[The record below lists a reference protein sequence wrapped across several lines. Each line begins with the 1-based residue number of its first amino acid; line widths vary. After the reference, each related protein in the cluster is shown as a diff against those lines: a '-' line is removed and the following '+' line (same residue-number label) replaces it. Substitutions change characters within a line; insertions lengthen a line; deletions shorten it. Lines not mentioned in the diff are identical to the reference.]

1 MTTTETLPLTKTISF
16 NHQLNAIHRSKDARY
31 FGLFMEQGTGKTHV
45 TIATIVH
52 LYRRRP
58 D

>member
-1 MTTTETLPLTKTISF
+1 MIATETLPLTKTTSF
-16 NHQLNAIHRSKDARY
+16 AHQERAINLSKDARY

-52 LYRRRP
+52 LYRRRF

>member
-1 MTTTETLPLTKTISF
+1 MTDTLPLTKTNSF